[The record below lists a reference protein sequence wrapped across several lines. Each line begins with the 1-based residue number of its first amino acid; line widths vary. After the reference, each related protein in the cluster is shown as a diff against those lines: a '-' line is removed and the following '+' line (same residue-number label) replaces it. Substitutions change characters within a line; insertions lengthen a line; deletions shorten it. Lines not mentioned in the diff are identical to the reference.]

1 MSDIKTEDND
11 DFIVSSSD
19 LEKDEADIAFEAK
32 EKKKRK
38 SKIISRIILV
48 VSACVFIFAAYNLIS
63 ILLEYK
69 KGNDIY
75 DNIGDTVLDDTPVN
89 ISIGDDAEI
98 TIPFKYD
105 HQALLDI
112 NSDGLGFLY
121 IPSLDT
127 RLPIAQTTDN
137 DFYLTHTFDKTY
149 NSNGCVFEDYR
160 ITDKLNANHIILYGH
175 SMNSGAMF
183 GTLHKYK
190 SSYFYNYDGNDVF
203 NIYTE
208 DIIKEYK
215 IFTAYVSEPISDT
228 YTFNFISLDGLR
240 SYANRMKALSLY
252 DTGVNVDKATQVV
265 TLSTCT
271 NNGKQRFIISGMY
284 VGETTIEDF
293 EKSSEG
299 TTSANN

>member
-32 EKKKRK
+32 EKKKKK

-48 VSACVFIFAAYNLIS
+48 ISACVFIFAAYNLIS

-89 ISIGDDAEI
+89 ISIGDDEEI

-121 IPSLDT
+121 IPSLDV

-149 NSNGCVFEDYR
+149 NINGCIFEDYR
-160 ITDKLNANHIILYGH
+160 ITDKFNANHIILYGH

-183 GTLHKYK
+183 GTLSKYK
-190 SSYFYNYDGNDVF
+190 SSYFYNYEGNDVF
-203 NIYTE
+203 YIYTE

-271 NNGKQRFIISGMY
+271 NNGKQRFVISGMY

-293 EKSSEG
+293 ENSSEG

>member
-32 EKKKRK
+32 EKKKKK

-48 VSACVFIFAAYNLIS
+48 ISACVFIFAAYNLIS

-89 ISIGDDAEI
+89 ISIGDDEEI

-121 IPSLDT
+121 IPSLDV
-127 RLPIAQTTDN
+127 RLPIAQTSDYY
-137 DFYLTHTFDKTY
+137 FYLTLTFDKTY
-149 NSNGCVFEDYR
+149 NINGCIFEDYR

-183 GTLHKYK
+183 GTLSKYK
-190 SSYFYNYDGNDVF
+190 SSYFYNYEGNDVF
-203 NIYTE
+203 YIYTE

-271 NNGKQRFIISGMY
+271 NNGKQRFVISGMY

-293 EKSSEG
+293 ENSSEG

>member
-11 DFIVSSSD
+11 DFIVSSFD

-48 VSACVFIFAAYNLIS
+48 VSACIFIFAAYNLIS

-89 ISIGDDAEI
+89 ISIGDDEEI

-121 IPSLDT
+121 IPSLDV

-203 NIYTE
+203 YIYTE

>member
-1 MSDIKTEDND
+1 MILLYPPLIQKRMKQTSLLKR
-11 DFIVSSSD
+11 
-19 LEKDEADIAFEAK
+19 
-32 EKKKRK
+32 KKRRKKK

-48 VSACVFIFAAYNLIS
+48 ISACVFIFAAYNLIS

-89 ISIGDDAEI
+89 ISIGDDEEI

-121 IPSLDT
+121 IPSLDV

-149 NSNGCVFEDYR
+149 NINGCIFEDYR

-183 GTLHKYK
+183 GTLSKYK
-190 SSYFYNYDGNDVF
+190 SSYFYNYEGNDVF
-203 NIYTE
+203 YIYTE

-271 NNGKQRFIISGMY
+271 IMANSSFVISGMY

-293 EKSSEG
+293 ENSSEG

>member
-11 DFIVSSSD
+11 DFIVSSSG

-32 EKKKRK
+32 EKKKKK

-48 VSACVFIFAAYNLIS
+48 ISACVFIFAAYNLIS

-89 ISIGDDAEI
+89 ISIGDDEEI

-121 IPSLDT
+121 IPSLDV

-183 GTLHKYK
+183 GTLNKYK
-190 SSYFYNYDGNDVF
+190 SSYFYNYEGNDVF
-203 NIYTE
+203 YIYTE

-271 NNGKQRFIISGMY
+271 NNGKQRFVISGMY

-293 EKSSEG
+293 ENSSEG

>member
-11 DFIVSSSD
+11 DFIVSSSG

-32 EKKKRK
+32 EKKKKK

-48 VSACVFIFAAYNLIS
+48 ISACVFIFAAYNLIS

-89 ISIGDDAEI
+89 ISIGDDEEI

-121 IPSLDT
+121 IPSLDV

-149 NSNGCVFEDYR
+149 NINGCIFEDYR

-183 GTLHKYK
+183 GTLNKYK
-190 SSYFYNYDGNDVF
+190 SSYFYNYEGNDVF
-203 NIYTE
+203 YIYTE

-240 SYANRMKALSLY
+240 SYANRMKALS
-252 DTGVNVDKATQVV
+252 G
-265 TLSTCT
+265 
-271 NNGKQRFIISGMY
+271 RF
-284 VGETTIEDF
+284 VFLLKRLTHQP
-293 EKSSEG
+293 
-299 TTSANN
+299 

>member
-1 MSDIKTEDND
+1 MNI
-11 DFIVSSSD
+11 
-19 LEKDEADIAFEAK
+19 
-32 EKKKRK
+32 
-38 SKIISRIILV
+38 
-48 VSACVFIFAAYNLIS
+48 
-63 ILLEYK
+63 

-89 ISIGDDAEI
+89 ISIGDDEEI

-121 IPSLDT
+121 IPSLDV

-149 NSNGCVFEDYR
+149 NINGCIFEDYR

-183 GTLHKYK
+183 GTLSKYK
-190 SSYFYNYDGNDVF
+190 SSYFYNYEGNDVF
-203 NIYTE
+203 YIYTE

-271 NNGKQRFIISGMY
+271 NNGKQRFVISGMY

-293 EKSSEG
+293 ENSSEG

>member
-11 DFIVSSSD
+11 DLIVSSSD

-32 EKKKRK
+32 EKKKKK

-48 VSACVFIFAAYNLIS
+48 ISACVFIFAAYNLIS

-89 ISIGDDAEI
+89 ISIGDDEEI

-121 IPSLDT
+121 IPSLDV

-149 NSNGCVFEDYR
+149 NINGCIFEDYR

-190 SSYFYNYDGNDVF
+190 SSYFYNYEGNDVF
-203 NIYTE
+203 YIYTE
-208 DIIKEYK
+208 DVIKEYK

-240 SYANRMKALSLY
+240 SYASRMKALSLY
-252 DTGVNVDKATQVV
+252 DTGVDVEKTTQVV

-271 NNGKQRFIISGMY
+271 NNGKQRFVISGTY

-293 EKSSEG
+293 ENSSEG